1 MPFDPGCESNF
12 RESARGK
19 CDHHRIDL
27 LFVSHYFPAVLLEKE
42 VHQDKGNSF
51 VAIHEGMVPGKVKP
65 VCSRLLEERLVHKLA
80 AERDPRLC
88 QSGLEKASIPEA
100 GQTSITL
107 KEVCVNHKNHIAGD
121 EVNGHYFA
129 RAFSAFLY
137 LRFVRS

>member
-1 MPFDPGCESNF
+1 MFFEPGCESSF

-19 CDHHRIDL
+19 CDHHRKRL

-51 VAIHEGMVPGKVKP
+51 VTIHEGMVPAKVKP

-80 AERDPRLC
+80 PERDPRLR
-88 QSGLEKASIPEA
+88 QSGFEKASISKA
-100 GQTSITL
+100 GQTSVTL
-107 KEVCVNHKNHIAGD
+107 KEVCVNRENRIVGD
-121 EVNGHYFA
+121 EVNSHYLA
-129 RAFSAFLY
+129 RAFSTFLY